1 MRSSDRLLAATGSPY
16 ERGVAQGRAFRH
28 AIAGH
33 SEALLSVWRKQG
45 IDDPIEHRARLLRET
60 RFEEAI
66 ERHTPHLL
74 REVEGIAAGSGLSRA
89 EVYALQLLDEE
100 WAFRRRLKD
109 GPGLQKCSAFAV
121 RNDAA
126 GVTWIGQNMDLG
138 AYTDG
143 LQRLVQHASCD
154 GRPGAVIVTIAG
166 MLGLLGV
173 NDAGVGVC
181 VNSIPQVPSAA
192 EGVPVAFVVR
202 HLLEARSA
210 AEASDRCRRLPHASN
225 QHYLIADASLIVS
238 LEASSE
244 EVVELPLP
252 APDRALHTNHPL
264 ARGAR
269 YPEGEENS
277 VARLRS
283 LDRRLGHGSPVLAD
297 LQGALASCDDER
309 HPVCRLRTDEL
320 GPTSFTTAS
329 MISALHGK
337 AAPVEGWV
345 SFGPPSQGDFRAFTL
360 NVGGAATS

>member
-1 MRSSDRLLAATGSPY
+1 MSSAAPVIVATGSPD
-16 ERGVAQGRAFRH
+16 ERGVAQGRAFRG
-28 AIAGH
+28 AIAAH
-33 SEALLSVWRKQG
+33 SEALLSVWRNQG
-45 IDDPIEHRARLLRET
+45 IDDPLAHRARLLRET

-100 WAFRRRLKD
+100 WAFRRRLQD
-109 GPGLQKCSAFAV
+109 GPPLQKCSSVAV

-143 LQRLVQHASCD
+143 LQRLVQHAPCE

-166 MLGLLGV
+166 VLGLLGV

-210 AEASDRCRRLPHASN
+210 AEASDWCRRLPHATN

-244 EVVELPLP
+244 GVVEVPLP
-252 APDRALHTNHPL
+252 APDRSLHTNHPL

-283 LDRRLGHGSPVLAD
+283 IDERLGGGMPVVGDIQA
-297 LQGALASCDDER
+297 ALMSFDHER
-309 HPVCRLRTDEL
+309 HPVCRMRSDEL
-320 GPTSFTTAS
+320 GPISFTTAS
-329 MISALHGK
+329 MICALDGK

-345 SFGPPSQGDFRAFTL
+345 SFGPPSEKAYQTFTL
-360 NVGGAATS
+360 NPAGAAVR